1 MHSLLLWFGL
11 AIAGPKSASEAE
23 YDRLVSEMGRLSK
36 TQNWTVV
43 NKRYVELEALGMDIH
58 VNDLL
63 LGAQAAQEV
72 GDIFSAKKRVAAA
85 LIKKE
90 KRSTREWYTQLDN
103 EYGHVTL
110 IAKGKGNRTLEQQT
124 MTMDPIKGRAVSY
137 AQQQLESD
145 GEFIGMLPVGAYDFG
160 GEQFVVAAEVSIHL
174 EISPKLRKKLGM

>member
-11 AIAGPKSASEAE
+11 ALAGPKSASEAE

-36 TQNWTVV
+36 TQSWSIV
-43 NKRYVELEALGMDIH
+43 NKRYEELEALDIEIR

-72 GDIFSAKKRVAAA
+72 GDIFSAKQRVAAA

-110 IAKGKGNRTLEQQT
+110 IAKSRGNRALVQQT
-124 MTMDPIKGRAVSY
+124 MTMDPIKGRSVSY
-137 AQQQLESD
+137 AQQLLESD
-145 GEFIGMLPVGAYDFG
+145 GEFVGMLPVGTYEFG
-160 GEQFVVAAEVSIHL
+160 GEQFVVAAEMSIHL